1 MNLKEKLRKIASDN
15 HSEWLEEAGK
25 KLGNSGSRK
34 NARKV
39 ALRVLHILKERGISQ
54 TTLAKMM
61 GVSRQQV
68 TKIVKGKENFT
79 FETIDKLEKTLDVT
93 LMTIGSSD
101 EHTTFNHKRLTSA
114 APVTSRRGKTRSRF

>member
-1 MNLKEKLRKIASDN
+1 MNLKEKLGKITSDN
-15 HSEWLEEAGK
+15 HSDWLEEAGK
-25 KLGNSGSRK
+25 KLTNSGSRK

-54 TTLAKMM
+54 ATLAEMM

-79 FETIDKLEKTLDVT
+79 FETIDKLEKALGVT
-93 LMTIGSSD
+93 LMTISSSD
-101 EHTTFNHKRLTSA
+101 DPTTFNRKRLPNPAPFTSGR
-114 APVTSRRGKTRSRF
+114 SKTRPRF

>member
-1 MNLKEKLRKIASDN
+1 
-15 HSEWLEEAGK
+15 LEEAGK
-25 KLGNSGSRK
+25 KLTNSGSRK

-54 TTLAKMM
+54 TELAEMM

-79 FETIDKLEKTLDVT
+79 FETIDKLERALDVT
-93 LMTIGSSD
+93 LMTIGSSE
-101 EHTTFNHKRLTSA
+101 EHTTVNHKRLPAA
-114 APVTSRRGKTRSRF
+114 APVTSERSKTRPRF